1 MKNKTLCII
10 PAREGSKGIKN
21 KNIVKIGKL
30 PLLLHSLNFAK
41 KLKFVSK
48 IIVSTDSKKYA
59 KMCKK
64 SFFTVDKLRPK
75 YLAKDKTKSIDVIR
89 YELNRLKNKSDY
101 KYILLLQPTC
111 PFRSLKNFNFA
122 FKMMKSYDS
131 VYTINKVKDHP
142 SRMYFKKNGTIYTYL
157 KSSKEVFERRQN
169 LKKIYIRSGSMYF
182 FKIKNIFSKNF
193 YGKRVYG
200 IEVKDKFKINID
212 TNEDLV
218 IAKSYIK

>member
-1 MKNKTLCII
+1 MDKTICII
-10 PAREGSKGIKN
+10 PARKGSKGIKN
-21 KNIVKIGKL
+21 KNIIKLGKK

-59 KMCKK
+59 KLCRE
-64 SFFTVDKLRPK
+64 SFFTIDKLRPK
-75 YLAKDKTKSIDVIR
+75 YLARDNSKSIDLIR
-89 YELNRLKNKSDY
+89 YELNRLENLKDY

-111 PFRSLKNFNFA
+111 PFRSLKDFNFA

-131 VYTINKVKDHP
+131 VYTINQVNDHP
-142 SRMYFKKNGTIYTYL
+142 SRMYIKNKGTINTYL
-157 KSSKEVFERRQN
+157 KFPKEMFERRQK

-193 YGKRVYG
+193 YGKKVYG
-200 IEVKDKFKINID
+200 LEVKGKFKTNID
-212 TNEDLV
+212 TIEDLV
-218 IAKSYIK
+218 IAKHYIK